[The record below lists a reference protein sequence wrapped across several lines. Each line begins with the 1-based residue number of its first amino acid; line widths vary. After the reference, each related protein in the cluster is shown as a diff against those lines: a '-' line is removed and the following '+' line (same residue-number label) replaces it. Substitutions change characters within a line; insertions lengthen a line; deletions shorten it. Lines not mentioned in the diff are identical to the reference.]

1 MSRYDRIAILLSV
14 LMVFLSVWISSQIY
28 ENMPHIEDEIAYVW
42 QAKLASHGDLF
53 LSSPPCP
60 NCFLVPFV
68 IDYDGIR
75 FGKYPPGW
83 PAVLGIGIR
92 IGLRDWV
99 NPFLSGF
106 SLWLIY
112 LLVKKL
118 SNEKAGLI
126 AASLTLSSPFFL
138 LNSGSLLSHVWTFWL
153 TIVFIH
159 AWIDTYSPIAPQ
171 RTPLWIPVIVAGL
184 SLGLLALTRPLTAVG
199 IGIPFLIHGCFIFI
213 KNINN
218 KRKQFL
224 VIAVIIGFLAS
235 FIFVWQAGL
244 TGKPFLNPYQLWWPY
259 DKLGFGPDVGL
270 QIGGYSPIFARMNA
284 KFSLR
289 IGYTDLFGWFKFS
302 WIFIPFGLIA
312 LWKKWQAWIVL
323 SIFPSLVLTYTL
335 YWIGSWLFGPRY
347 YFEGII
353 GLILFSAV
361 GIQTLLGHV
370 HPMKSFYKNWRF
382 ISVAIIVC
390 FLASANVFFYLPQR
404 IGNMKGLYGASYSRL
419 KPFLLESSKEF
430 TPALVIVHKIN
441 HWIEYGTLL
450 ELSSPYLDSE
460 WIVTYSRGFEL
471 DNSVSSMFPTR
482 SIWHYYPDEPYLFYT
497 AERP

>member
-1 MSRYDRIAILLSV
+1 MSRFDRIAIFLSV
-14 LMVFLSVWISSQIY
+14 LMVFISAWISSNIY

-42 QAKLASHGDLF
+42 QANLTSHGDLF
-53 LSSPPCP
+53 ISSPPCP

-83 PAVLGIGIR
+83 PAILGIGINF
-92 IGLRDWV
+92 GLRDWV
-99 NPFLSGF
+99 NPFFSGF

-126 AASLTLSSPFFL
+126 ATFLSLTSPFFL
-138 LNSGSLLSHVWTFWL
+138 LNSGSLLSHIWSFWL
-153 TIVFIH
+153 TLVFIH
-159 AWIDTYSPIAPQ
+159 AWIDTYSQ
-171 RTPLWIPVIVAGL
+171 PLPKNIPGWITVIVAGL
-184 SLGLLALTRPLTAVG
+184 SLGLLTLTRPLTAAG
-199 IGIPFLIHGCFIFI
+199 IGIPFFLHGIFI
-213 KNINN
+213 LIKNPNN
-218 KRKQFL
+218 KRFQYL
-224 VIAVIIGFLAS
+224 LIAIIGGMLAS
-235 FIFVWQAGL
+235 LIFIWQGAL
-244 TGKPFLNPYQLWWPY
+244 TGNPFLNPYQLWWPY

-270 QIGGYSPIFARMNA
+270 QQGGYSFLYARMNA

-289 IGYTDLFGWFKFS
+289 IGYTDLFGWFKLS
-302 WIFIPFGLIA
+302 WIFVPFGFYK
-312 LWKKWQAWIVL
+312 LWKKWQSWIIL

-361 GIQTLLGHV
+361 GIQTLLGNIY
-370 HPMKSFYKNWRF
+370 PLKQFSENLRF
-382 ISVAIIVC
+382 IIVAIIVC
-390 FLASANVFFYLPQR
+390 FLVSANVFFYLPHR
-404 IGNMKGLYGASYSRL
+404 IGNMKGLYGASNSRL
-419 KPFLLESSKEF
+419 VPFQLESAKEL

-460 WIVTYSRGFEL
+460 WIMTYSRGVEV
-471 DNSVSSMFPTR
+471 DNNLTSSFPDRSV
-482 SIWHYYPDEPYLFYT
+482 WHYYPDEPYLFYT